1 MLSYTNSAPV
11 IAAISMVLASI
22 LVVDLAGL
30 VLLEVITDE
39 KEGGQWLDDV
49 KTEMAWMNLEI
60 RPLSALTTME
70 GLETG

>member
-1 MLSYTNSAPV
+1 
-11 IAAISMVLASI
+11 MVLASI
-22 LVVDLAGL
+22 LVVDLVGL
-30 VLLEVITDE
+30 ALLEVITDE